1 MLWGETQFRQKFKVD
16 REGYIFIPDIGQ
28 VFVNGLTLEKLEK
41 KIFKLLSKVYS
52 SLKSSGGRG
61 TTFLDISLGEVRPL
75 RIMVLG
81 DIAQPGA
88 YSVSPA
94 TTLFTSLY
102 YFAGPTSQGSLRDI
116 QLIRNGKNIASVD
129 FYNYLLTGK
138 MVDDVRLQ
146 LDDVIFIPKRGKT
159 ISLYGEVNRQAIFE
173 IKENE
178 GLNQLLKMAG
188 GLKNTAYLER
198 AQIDRIVPFNERNE
212 YWNDRV
218 LEDFNLGSVINDDK
232 SLVLRDGD
240 QIEIF
245 SIIGY

>member
-1 MLWGETQFRQKFKVD
+1 
-16 REGYIFIPDIGQ
+16 
-28 VFVNGLTLEKLEK
+28 
-41 KIFKLLSKVYS
+41 
-52 SLKSSGGRG
+52 
-61 TTFLDISLGEVRPL
+61 
-75 RIMVLG
+75 
-81 DIAQPGA
+81 
-88 YSVSPA
+88 
-94 TTLFTSLY
+94 
-102 YFAGPTSQGSLRDI
+102 
-116 QLIRNGKNIASVD
+116 
-129 FYNYLLTGK
+129 

-245 SIIGY
+245 SIMDVHRNDIYITGTSVPRPGRFELTEKMTVKDLIDKAGGLL